1 MPSKKQRSKLNSKKK
16 KLMTK
21 PLKQPK
27 EPNYPPKEPNYPP
40 IPCFYKYYKD
50 CPYNDLYLEGLTE
63 LCFDINDV
71 YCGRIEK
78 SIDVLPTTT
87 IMITKELECE
97 CCVGFSPNCVNL
109 IKDRIK
115 LYTELIFEYK
125 EFITDGDYKICMDGF
140 KDAMDVINELEENKL
155 IVDKNE
161 AQQFIKNLGFLVYIY
176 YNTIYGKTF
185 DSTSIEEKKEIFR
198 TFMVDDEKIPWGSS
212 DRISV

>member
-50 CPYNDLYLEGLTE
+50 CPYNDLYLEKGVTE
-63 LCFDINDV
+63 LCFVKKSVDV
-71 YCGRIEK
+71 CH
-78 SIDVLPTTT
+78 TTT

-97 CCVGFSPNCVNL
+97 CCVAFSPNCVNL

-125 EFITDGDYKICMDGF
+125 EFITDGDYKHCMDYF
-140 KDAMDVINELEENKL
+140 KDTMDTMNELEENKL

-161 AQQFIKNLGFLVYIY
+161 AQELMPYLGFMVYLY

-185 DSTSIEEKKEIFR
+185 DFIEEKKEIFR
-198 TFMVDDEKIPWGSS
+198 TFMVDHEKIPWASNN
-212 DRISV
+212 RVSV

>member
-1 MPSKKQRSKLNSKKK
+1 MPSKKQRSKLNSKKN

-21 PLKQPK
+21 RLK
-27 EPNYPPKEPNYPP
+27 EPKEPNYPP

-50 CPYNDLYLEGLTE
+50 CPYNDLYLEKGVTE
-63 LCFDINDV
+63 LCFVKKSVDV
-71 YCGRIEK
+71 CH
-78 SIDVLPTTT
+78 TTT

-97 CCVGFSPNCVNL
+97 CCVAFSPNCVNL

-161 AQQFIKNLGFLVYIY
+161 AQELMHYLGFMVYLY